1 MEVASR
7 SVHDE
12 KALFDED
19 DETEEDEVVLKRPD
33 APAEATK
40 IETSKQ
46 RQISA
51 SKAPPKFEGLRTP
64 AAGHHVQD
72 IRELMTVPVSDGSIY
87 LCGEAETYCYPL
99 SQVIVTADLTKSP
112 PVIKVYSVNPYAS
125 KKA

>member
-1 MEVASR
+1 MENSDDDHLKKVKQTAEQHAAKMEVASR

-33 APAEATK
+33 APTEATK

-51 SKAPPKFEGLRTP
+51 AKVPPKFEGLRTP
-64 AAGHHVQD
+64 ATGHYVQD
-72 IRELMTVPVSDGSIY
+72 IRELMTVPVCDS
-87 LCGEAETYCYPL
+87 
-99 SQVIVTADLTKSP
+99 
-112 PVIKVYSVNPYAS
+112 SVAFS
-125 KKA
+125 GKRSFKWSLL